1 MPDLISGANAP
12 LDAPRVAAAVLCALP
27 ADVSALLVGADMR
40 VRSDADLVFYN
51 APESGGVRWSDGGGG
66 QRIDLDLAAVAADVH
81 AILLV
86 VSLAGAASFGAI
98 PPPRLQLTAE
108 GGRTV
113 AVFTPDGLSS
123 ERAIIGLEVYR
134 RGTGWKVRAV
144 GQGYDGGLVDLVTAH
159 GVEVDDPGEQAGSDA
174 AAPPAGMAVGAA
186 VPGAGTPGPDG
197 APRPN
202 VPYRRDDP
210 ARSAASPRP
219 SQQDLPPASPDG
231 EVGYVERAW
240 LVWEDASRS
249 LAAYRSTGEHALT
262 IRNDELTGRVPK
274 GRYQE
279 LLDAAAERLNADVGQ
294 LRDELVA
301 AEHQASAEI
310 APFGGVS
317 WLTWQPR
324 ADLAEGILLGHLGA
338 PELPGLRVP
347 LILRMPLRRA
357 TWISRGVVPGESL
370 VFAWSLV
377 SRLLAAFPP
386 GTVGID
392 VIDASGLSGAGWLHG
407 FPPAT
412 VHHLLGGG
420 VATGPAATERVRRL
434 LDMVDLRMIGGAET
448 ETPAAPVSG
457 PPVRLVVVLDA
468 GAALAD
474 GDESH
479 QLVRLVEDGP
489 LAGVPVLLV
498 ETDTPVPESVRT
510 VRVRQTCHNLPCGEG
525 IVADPW
531 VGGDW
536 TLTPDLLPD
545 AGDGTRA
552 PALFSH
558 LLGEHTRGLVT

>member
-1 MPDLISGANAP
+1 VPELVRGANTP
-12 LDAPRVAAAVLCALP
+12 LDAPRVAAGVLCALP
-27 ADVSALLVGADMR
+27 ADVSALLVGPDMR

-51 APESGGVRWSDGGGG
+51 APDTAGVRWSDGGGG
-66 QRIDLDLAAVAADVH
+66 QRIDMDLAAVAADVH

-86 VSLAGAASFGAI
+86 VSLSGAARFSAI

-108 GGRTV
+108 GGHSI
-113 AVFTPDGLSS
+113 AVFTPSGLST

-144 GQGYDGGLVDLVTAH
+144 GQGYDGGLVELVTAH
-159 GVEVDDPGEQAGSDA
+159 GVEVDDPGEEAASDA
-174 AAPPAGMAVGAA
+174 AAAASPAGMAVGAA
-186 VPGAGTPGPDG
+186 G
-197 APRPN
+197 PRPTGSAAGADGTSRPN
-202 VPYRRDDP
+202 GPYRPDDP
-210 ARSAASPRP
+210 AR
-219 SQQDLPPASPDG
+219 QDLPPPSLAG

-240 LVWEDASRS
+240 MVWEDASRS

-262 IRNDELTGRVPK
+262 IRNDEMAGRVPK

-294 LRDELVA
+294 LRDELIA

-357 TWISRGVVPGESL
+357 TWIARGVVPGESL

-386 GTVGID
+386 GTVGLD
-392 VIDASGLSGAGWLHG
+392 VIDPSGLSGAGWLHG

-412 VHHLLGGG
+412 VHHVLGGG

-434 LDMVDLRMIGGAET
+434 LDLVDLRMIGGAET

-468 GAALAD
+468 GAALVE

-498 ETDTPVPESVRT
+498 ETDTPVAESVRT

-552 PALFSH
+552 PALFTH